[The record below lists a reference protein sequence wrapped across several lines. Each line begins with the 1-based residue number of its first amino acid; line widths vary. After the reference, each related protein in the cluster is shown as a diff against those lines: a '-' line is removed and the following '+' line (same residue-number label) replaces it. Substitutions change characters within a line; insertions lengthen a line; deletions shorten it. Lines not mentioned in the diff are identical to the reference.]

1 MRQSIALPILDQSQV
16 GEARRMAIAQAS
28 SLGFD
33 ESERSNVGIVVTEL
47 ANNLLRHAKN
57 GLLLLQGLEKHET
70 LGLEIL
76 ALDKGPGMGNIS
88 QCIKDGFS
96 TAGTSGNGLGAV
108 HRLSS
113 FVEIYS
119 LPGGGTA
126 LLCQLWANPNPLLE
140 QESST
145 PITLGA
151 ICTPKTGEEVSGD
164 SWASVTNGDRNLLMV
179 ADGLGHGPL
188 AAKASLE
195 AVSVF
200 LANAD
205 RTPKEILELLHKAL
219 RSTRGAVVAIAQID
233 LVNQLVCFAGVGNI
247 AGAIL
252 SPQTNSNLVSYNG
265 TVGHEVRKI
274 HEFTYP
280 WHPEGLLILHS
291 DGLGTQWRL
300 DRYRG
305 LSQKHPSL
313 IAGVLYRDFNRTR
326 DDVTVLVARQTL

>member
-1 MRQSIALPILDQSQV
+1 MRESIALPILDQSQV
-16 GEARRMAIAQAS
+16 GEARRIALAQAS

-33 ESERSNVGIVVTEL
+33 ESERSNVGIIVTEL

-57 GLLLLQGLEKHET
+57 GLLLLQALEKHQT

-76 ALDKGPGMGNIS
+76 ALDKGPGMGDIR
-88 QCIKDGFS
+88 QCLEDGFS

-119 LPGGGTA
+119 LPGAGTA
-126 LLCQLWANPNPLLE
+126 LLCQIWANPILAK
-140 QESST
+140 ESSA

-164 SWASVTNGDRNLLMV
+164 AWASVTNNDRNLFMV

-188 AAKASLE
+188 AAKASLD
-195 AVSVF
+195 AVDIF

-247 AGAIL
+247 AGTIL
-252 SPQTNSNLVSYNG
+252 SPQTNSNMVSYNG

-300 DRYRG
+300 DRYLG